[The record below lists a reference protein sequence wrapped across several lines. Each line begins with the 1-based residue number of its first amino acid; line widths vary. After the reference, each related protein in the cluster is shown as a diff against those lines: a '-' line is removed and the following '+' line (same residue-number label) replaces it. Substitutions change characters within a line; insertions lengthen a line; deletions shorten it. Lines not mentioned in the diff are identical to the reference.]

1 LGRAG
6 GARVNPPY
14 ELGPDLGGRVLLSAG
29 ERVLWFGRG
38 SRPAGPPGPE
48 EFGDLPP
55 ASYPAGGPDFSAP
68 VALDCA
74 GARIVPGLVN
84 AHTHLYSALAP
95 LGMPPPEPPPED
107 FLQILERVWWR
118 LDRGLDEASLRV
130 SARLYAAESLLA
142 GTTTVVD
149 HHESPNL
156 IEGSLDVLADAC
168 EEIGVRAVLCY
179 GATERNGGRDEARRG
194 LAECR
199 RFIRGNR
206 RQTVRGVV
214 GLHASFTVSDETI
227 REAGDLCRELD
238 TVMHVHLAEDAA
250 DIRDARDRG
259 YEGPLERLLA
269 LDALPPGSI
278 LAHGVHLNE
287 EQVRRAADLGLW
299 LVQNPRSNLG
309 NRVGYPRGLT
319 ASRRVAL
326 GTDGYHSVM
335 DAEVEAFAP
344 GGAGYGTSEGEPPE
358 VLRGRLETGWALIAE
373 RFGLT
378 FAPLGADTAADA
390 VVFEEADPGD
400 ARVESESGVASG
412 ARHVLVGGRL
422 VVRDGRL
429 ATADLS
435 AIRAE
440 ASAEAPKLWE
450 RLR

>member
-1 LGRAG
+1 M
-6 GARVNPPY
+6 NPPC
-14 ELGPDLGGRVLLSAG
+14 ELGPDSDGRVLLSAG
-29 ERVLWFGRG
+29 DRVLWFGR
-38 SRPAGPPGPE
+38 SPRPAGPPGSE
-48 EFGDLPP
+48 EVTGLPP
-55 ASYPAGGPDFSAP
+55 ASYPDGGPDVSAP
-68 VALDCA
+68 VQVDCP
-74 GARIVPGLVN
+74 GARITPGRVN

-95 LGMPPPEPPPED
+95 LGMPPPEPPPEN

-149 HHESPNL
+149 HHESPGF
-156 IEGSLDVLADAC
+156 IEGSLDVIADAC

-199 RFIRGNR
+199 RFIRSNR
-206 RQTVRGVV
+206 RKTVRGVV

-250 DIRDARDRG
+250 DVRDAVDRG
-259 YEGPLERLLA
+259 YPGPLERLLA

-278 LAHGVHLNE
+278 LAHGVHLSAD
-287 EQVRRAADLGLW
+287 QVRRAAGLGLW
-299 LVQNPRSNLG
+299 LVQNPRSNAG

-326 GTDGYHSVM
+326 GTDGYPSVM

-344 GGAGYGTSEGEPPE
+344 GGAGYGAAEGEPPE
-358 VLRGRLETGWALIAE
+358 ALRGRLEAGWPLIAE
-373 RFGLT
+373 RFGLP
-378 FAPLGADTAADA
+378 FAPLGADCAADA
-390 VVFEEADPGD
+390 VAFERDPGNGT
-400 ARVESESGVASG
+400 VEPGSMAASGV
-412 ARHVLVGGRL
+412 RHVLVGGRL
-422 VVRDGRL
+422 AVRDGRL
-429 ATADLS
+429 TSADLQ

-440 ASAEAPKLWE
+440 AAAEAPKLWE
-450 RLR
+450 RLGKV

>member
-1 LGRAG
+1 MIAC
-6 GARVNPPY
+6 
-14 ELGPDLGGRVLLSAG
+14 ELGPDSDGRVLLSAG
-29 ERVLWFGRG
+29 DRVLWFGRG
-38 SRPAGPPGPE
+38 SPPAGPPSPE
-48 EFGDLPP
+48 
-55 ASYPAGGPDFSAP
+55 SYPAGGPDFSAP
-68 VALDCA
+68 VQVDCP
-74 GARIVPGLVN
+74 GARIAPGRVN

-95 LGMPPPEPPPED
+95 LGMPPPEPPPEN

-149 HHESPNL
+149 HHESPGF
-156 IEGSLDVLADAC
+156 IEGSLDVIADAC

-199 RFIRGNR
+199 RFVRANR
-206 RQTVRGVV
+206 RKTVRGVV

-250 DIRDARDRG
+250 DVRDAVDRG
-259 YEGPLERLLA
+259 YPGPLERLLA

-278 LAHGVHLNE
+278 LAHGVHVSAD
-287 EQVRRAADLGLW
+287 QVRRAGDLGLW
-299 LVQNPRSNLG
+299 LVQNPRSNIG

-326 GTDGYHSVM
+326 GTDGYPSVM

-344 GGAGYGTSEGEPPE
+344 GGAGYGTAEGESPE
-358 VLRGRLETGWALIAE
+358 ALRGRLEAGWALIAE
-373 RFGLT
+373 RFGLP
-378 FAPLGADTAADA
+378 FAPLGADCAADA
-390 VVFEEADPGD
+390 VAFERDPGNGT
-400 ARVESESGVASG
+400 VEPGSMVASG

-422 VVRDGRL
+422 AVRDGRL
-429 ATADLS
+429 TTADLQ

-450 RLR
+450 RLGEV